1 MACPRGASVCAAG
14 IGTFRGCV
22 CGIVSGRSLWWG
34 PVRGVCIACERLCV
48 SGCGWARW
56 AWADQ
61 TRAQSRAGPGR
72 PAQCGATDRAGIRG
86 RGWGVASPGFGDSRA
101 TPTRGQVHAAHV
113 SRLCALARGGGRR
126 GGHLLAP
133 SQAEGWRAEPCGGVR
148 SRGIAE
154 TRARAACARYATIP
168 DRGFLIKWGQFPPPS
183 GSVLTVK
190 MRNTEARS
198 RSAVCRHTVGVMLTG
213 LASHFK
219 KILSFP
225 LYLGRGSCSTPLPTP
240 RPVCRVLLPPP

>member
-14 IGTFRGCV
+14 IGTFGGCV
-22 CGIVSGRSLWWG
+22 CGIVSGRSCWWG
-34 PVRGVCIACERLCV
+34 PVRGVFIVCERLCV

-72 PAQCGATDRAGIRG
+72 PAQCGAIDRAGIRG
-86 RGWGVASPGFGDSRA
+86 RGWRVASPGFGDSRA
-101 TPTRGQVHAAHV
+101 TPTRGQVRAAHL

-133 SQAEGWRAEPCGGVR
+133 SQAEGRRAEPCGGVR

-154 TRARAACARYATIP
+154 TSARATCARYANHPGSRFSYQMGTVP
-168 DRGFLIKWGQFPPPS
+168 PFLG
-183 GSVLTVK
+183 
-190 MRNTEARS
+190 
-198 RSAVCRHTVGVMLTG
+198 VCRDG
-213 LASHFK
+213 
-219 KILSFP
+219 
-225 LYLGRGSCSTPLPTP
+225 
-240 RPVCRVLLPPP
+240 